1 MEQPPSEAASNICS
15 ARVWR
20 PHRLSRITSPS
31 RMNAPVAFVYHEI
44 YDGRGFSRLEDSWRR
59 YRMARALLEELGMFA
74 GALRLVRPQP
84 ATDADI
90 LTVHA
95 PSLLAKVEALDA
107 VGEGFLDYGDT
118 PAYRGV
124 LDRALV
130 AVGGTTLAACIVA
143 DSEAGYAFNAGGGLH
158 HAHADRAAGF
168 CPFNDVAIAIR
179 LLQREYGLRRIAVLD
194 LDGHHGDGTQELF
207 YREPILYVS
216 LHRYDGRFYP
226 GTGSANEAG
235 EGAGAGYTLN
245 LPLGR
250 GAGPAEYLQLLD
262 TVALP
267 KIRRY
272 QPELIFVQVGADSH
286 RDDPMVRLGLETLTY
301 RDIAERLGSL
311 ADELCGG
318 RLVAV
323 AGGGYRPETVARC
336 WAVFLGTLAGFF
348 SDDDPRLD
356 ALAEAH
362 VGRRKNTSPVPTPEL
377 RQ

>member
-1 MEQPPSEAASNICS
+1 M
-15 ARVWR
+15 
-20 PHRLSRITSPS
+20 
-31 RMNAPVAFVYHEI
+31 
-44 YDGRGFSRLEDSWRR
+44 
-59 YRMARALLEELGMFA
+59 
-74 GALRLVRPQP
+74 
-84 ATDADI
+84 
-90 LTVHA
+90 
-95 PSLLAKVEALDA
+95 
-107 VGEGFLDYGDT
+107 GEGFLDYGDT

-323 AGGGYRPETVARC
+323 AGGGTGQRSSP
-336 WAVFLGTLAGFF
+336 AVGPYF
-348 SDDDPRLD
+348 
-356 ALAEAH
+356 
-362 VGRRKNTSPVPTPEL
+362 
-377 RQ
+377 